1 MKTKMTIRLF
11 AGTVLA
17 LSAALDF
24 GAVPAR
30 ADTAGPAP
38 KPNAQTASISGF
50 FSPFPFQGGEAIYK
64 GVCQGC
70 HMPDAKGAVGAGA
83 YPALAKNENLETAAY
98 PVSIVLKGQ
107 KAMPPLGP
115 YFTDQQV
122 ADVVNY
128 VRSHFG
134 NSYKDK
140 VKPEDVKLIR

>member
-1 MKTKMTIRLF
+1 MTIRLL
-11 AGTVLA
+11 AGAVLA
-17 LSAALDF
+17 LTASA
-24 GAVPAR
+24 AR

-38 KPNAQTASISGF
+38 KPNTQGPAISGF

-107 KAMPPLGP
+107 KAMPFFAMQLN
-115 YFTDQQV
+115 DQQI

-128 VRSHFG
+128 VRTHFG
-134 NSYKDK
+134 NKYRDK
-140 VKPEDVKLIR
+140 VKPEDVKALR